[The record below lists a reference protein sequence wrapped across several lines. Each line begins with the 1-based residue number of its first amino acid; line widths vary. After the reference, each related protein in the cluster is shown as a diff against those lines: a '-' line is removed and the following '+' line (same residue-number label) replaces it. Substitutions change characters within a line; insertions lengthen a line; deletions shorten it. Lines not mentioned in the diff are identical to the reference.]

1 MQITYVLPWILHCLV
16 LSDFTLSVALAV
28 TLACA
33 SKNYIPEFTWPMT
46 THLELN
52 IRAFALP
59 FNLLTCQLEEQ
70 RNAKNVSTVCF
81 KLSFTKCGWPP
92 TSRLVCKLAF
102 AHPQLIIIIIFIVLS
117 YFLDLTDKSSFE
129 RAKYWVNEL
138 KTYEEVSIDTH
149 FYFKSLNY

>member
-92 TSRLVCKLAF
+92 MSRLVFRLAF
-102 AHPQLIIIIIFIVLS
+102 AHPQLKLTLLLLLLLLFYNTLIFPRSHRQVQFWESKILGEWAK
-117 YFLDLTDKSSFE
+117 DLWRS
-129 RAKYWVNEL
+129 
-138 KTYEEVSIDTH
+138 
-149 FYFKSLNY
+149 

>member
-16 LSDFTLSVALAV
+16 LSVLTLSVALAV

-33 SKNYIPEFTWPMT
+33 SKNYISEFTWPMT

-52 IRAFALP
+52 IRAFARP
-59 FNLLTCQLEEQ
+59 FNLLTCQLEDL

-92 TSRLVCKLAF
+92 TSRLVCRLAF
-102 AHPQLIIIIIFIVLS
+102 AHPQLKLIFIYYYYWYC
-117 YFLDLTDKSSFE
+117 YFYNTLIFPRSHRQVQFWESKILGEWAKDLWRS
-129 RAKYWVNEL
+129 
-138 KTYEEVSIDTH
+138 
-149 FYFKSLNY
+149 